1 MEINSDHS
9 VIGSCQCVL
18 ESIKTR
24 VDGSISVS
32 ISIDASNQ
40 EILSRLLTN
49 FSFNK
54 RLMQV
59 AFVEVNN
66 G

>member
-1 MEINSDHS
+1 
-9 VIGSCQCVL
+9 L